1 MTADNKK
8 KQREASGEE
17 EEHLFE
23 DWPDGPEEESR
34 FRKTV
39 EGFVP
44 DIFKRSLTSGIG
56 SLFMSD
62 DGLRSLVADKKLPKE
77 AVGYLIGQADATK
90 REFMRIVSREIREFL
105 ETMDFGGEL
114 TKILTSISFEIRT
127 EVRFIPNDAAVKPNV
142 RNRVKVKKTR
152 KNEDGEEIEEV
163 EEFSSEA
170 VDDSSPSK
178 RLWPR
183 RKSAASTADAAE
195 DTDEAPAAKPK

>member
-1 MTADNKK
+1 MTSDKK
-8 KQREASGEE
+8 KQRETSGEE
-17 EEHLFE
+17 NEEHLFE
-23 DWPDGPEEESR
+23 DWPDGPEEESS

-152 KNEDGEEIEEV
+152 KNEEGEEIEEV
-163 EEFSSEA
+163 EEFSSESMEESTESA
-170 VDDSSPSK
+170 SK
-178 RLWPR
+178 RRWPR
-183 RKSAASTADAAE
+183 RKTATSTPSAESAE
-195 DTDEAPAAKPK
+195 DDTTDK

>member
-1 MTADNKK
+1 MSNDKK
-8 KQREASGEE
+8 KKRGEE
-17 EEHLFE
+17 GLAFDDENFDADHLFE
-23 DWPDGPEEESR
+23 DWPEDPEAESR

-44 DIFKRSLTSGIG
+44 DIFKRSLTAGIG

-105 ETMDFGGEL
+105 ENMDFGGEL

-127 EVRFIPNDAAVKPNV
+127 EVRFIPNDAALKPNV
-142 RNRVKVKKTR
+142 RNRIKVKQTR
-152 KNEDGEEIEEV
+152 KDEDGNEV
-163 EEFSSEA
+163 EESEEF
-170 VDDSSPSK
+170 VSE
-178 RLWPR
+178 
-183 RKSAASTADAAE
+183 TG
-195 DTDEAPAAKPK
+195 DEASPKKRRWSRRGTPKKDGEPE

>member
-1 MTADNKK
+1 MASDNKK
-8 KQREASGEE
+8 KQREASGSET

-23 DWPDGPEEESR
+23 DWPDGPEEESG
-34 FRKTV
+34 FRKAV

-127 EVRFIPNDAAVKPNV
+127 EVRFIPNDAAVKPNM

-152 KNEDGEEIEEV
+152 KNEDGEEVEEV
-163 EEFSSEA
+163 EEFSSE
-170 VDDSSPSK
+170 SSADVSPK

-183 RKSAASTADAAE
+183 RKNAGAATES
-195 DTDEAPAAKPK
+195 TDEAAESAAPKSK

>member
-1 MTADNKK
+1 MTSDNKK
-8 KQREASGEE
+8 KQREASGTDT
-17 EEHLFE
+17 EEHLFDE
-23 DWPDGPEEESR
+23 WPDSPDEESG
-34 FRKTV
+34 FRKAV

-44 DIFKRSLTSGIG
+44 DIFKRSLTSGLG

-127 EVRFIPNDAAVKPNV
+127 EVRFIPN
-142 RNRVKVKKTR
+142 
-152 KNEDGEEIEEV
+152 
-163 EEFSSEA
+163 
-170 VDDSSPSK
+170 
-178 RLWPR
+178 
-183 RKSAASTADAAE
+183 
-195 DTDEAPAAKPK
+195 